1 MAAGGARRK
10 FGKTYSR
17 TYTNR
22 EREDVTKEKED
33 SLFPSMFSQELCQD
47 ETPTKAVP
55 RQRRGESS
63 RREAPASELME
74 ETVPPGEEGTCKT
87 SG

>member
-1 MAAGGARRK
+1 MSPSLDTVAEVAAGGARRK

-63 RREAPASELME
+63 RRRFRSIFLPR
-74 ETVPPGEEGTCKT
+74 PR
-87 SG
+87 